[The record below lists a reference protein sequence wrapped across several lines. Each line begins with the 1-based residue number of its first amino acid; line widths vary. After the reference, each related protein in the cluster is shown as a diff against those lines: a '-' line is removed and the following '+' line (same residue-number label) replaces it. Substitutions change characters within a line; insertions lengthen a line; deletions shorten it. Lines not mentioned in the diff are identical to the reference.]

1 MKVLKIADKFV
12 KKYDYLSNSNL
23 NNLFEIISKDK
34 EEIEKLRKEYNQNL
48 KEDLFENNK
57 NKEKEE
63 NIKED
68 NKENNEKE
76 DEEIKTEKIDI

>member
-34 EEIEKLRKEYNQNL
+34 EEIEKLRKE
-48 KEDLFENNK
+48 
-57 NKEKEE
+57 
-63 NIKED
+63 
-68 NKENNEKE
+68 
-76 DEEIKTEKIDI
+76 